1 MYIPTS
7 KWTWAFTGVTV
18 AQALLGL
25 ALEAYIFGQF
35 QVQLVPEA
43 SNPSAANNAQY
54 AKAVPTDLS
63 LLIFAFLYEL
73 VLVYDALRS
82 QNTIQIIGICMM
94 NFGILVYT
102 GIQIDQIHV
111 AIDTLSFYHFLSEQ
125 FWDEIRGYL
134 IALPCLIC
142 LFTIAMAFLAWKLY
156 EEFGWSI
163 YKQIGADLRMKRW
176 YFLYQVRLLLR
187 LVAC

>member
-1 MYIPTS
+1 
-7 KWTWAFTGVTV
+7 
-18 AQALLGL
+18 
-25 ALEAYIFGQF
+25 
-35 QVQLVPEA
+35 
-43 SNPSAANNAQY
+43 
-54 AKAVPTDLS
+54 
-63 LLIFAFLYEL
+63 

-102 GIQIDQIHV
+102 GIQLDQIHV
-111 AIDTLSFYHFLSEQ
+111 AIDTLASLHFLSEE
-125 FWDEIRGYL
+125 FWDDMRGYL

-142 LFTIAMAFLAWKLY
+142 LFTVAMVFLAWKLY

-176 YFLYQVRLLLR
+176 YFLYQVLSTLLSY
-187 LVAC
+187 VG

>member
-1 MYIPTS
+1 M
-7 KWTWAFTGVTV
+7 
-18 AQALLGL
+18 
-25 ALEAYIFGQF
+25 
-35 QVQLVPEA
+35 QLVPA
-43 SNPSAANNAQY
+43 ARDPSAANNAQY
-54 AKAVPTDLS
+54 AKAIPTDLS

-111 AIDTLSFYHFLSEQ
+111 AIDTLSFYHFLSEE
-125 FWDEIRGYL
+125 FWADMRGYL

-142 LFTIAMAFLAWKLY
+142 LFTVAMVFLAWKLY

-176 YFLYQVRLLLR
+176 YFLYQVLSTLLSY
-187 LVAC
+187 VG